1 MLRWI
6 WIPLSLVAGVMAWP
20 CVAQD
25 KSLDLRRDRAVR
37 PAPTQEGS
45 MAVVTPTPEMW
56 FYDQERIR
64 LDDPKMAVRRRAE
77 QRAQHRQDRLA
88 SQQWYGI
95 SNSRPAV
102 SATPEFGGYSP
113 HWASNTYDS
122 LRWRPAAAP
131 LVVLRPITDR
141 Y

>member
-1 MLRWI
+1 M
-6 WIPLSLVAGVMAWP
+6 G
-20 CVAQD
+20 
-25 KSLDLRRDRAVR
+25 
-37 PAPTQEGS
+37 
-45 MAVVTPTPEMW
+45 VVTPTPEMW

-64 LDDPKMAVRRRAE
+64 HDDPKMAVRRRAE
-77 QRAQHRQDRLA
+77 QRAQHRQDRLS

-95 SNSRPAV
+95 SNSRPEV

-113 HWASNTYDS
+113 HWASNTYDP

-131 LVVLRPITDR
+131 LVVLRPSTDR